1 MIYLFTELSTK
12 TYYMDVAS
20 YCDVHTHYFFYNN
33 KIYKTKSARANEI
46 DATRLG
52 IWRTYNADNGSI
64 YPLFGMEWFIFE
76 DNKLPDI
83 LKIYDLK
90 SYTPDIER
98 MALISIEEA
107 IYDSI

>member
-1 MIYLFTELSTK
+1 
-12 TYYMDVAS
+12 
-20 YCDVHTHYFFYNN
+20 
-33 KIYKTKSARANEI
+33 
-46 DATRLG
+46 
-52 IWRTYNADNGSI
+52 
-64 YPLFGMEWFIFE
+64 MEWFIFE